1 MAPRL
6 QWLTLA
12 LAFAAAADSR
22 PVRETVRLDPPLI
35 QQVNEGCGAASLAM
49 ILSYWTPDGAD
60 PPSGARIYAEL
71 SEAGVDGIRL
81 ARMKDFLTEQGFHAF
96 TLRASA
102 EQVEEQL
109 RKRRPVIVGFG
120 HGSASDLHFVVVSGF
135 DRKSFW
141 LHDPARK
148 EPKRLKRKKFQKLWE
163 GGDGWTLIAVPQ

>member
-1 MAPRL
+1 MVSIGY
-6 QWLTLA
+6 
-12 LAFAAAADSR
+12 AAAMAYLFLRISR
-22 PVRETVRLDPPLI
+22 CGDYFGYLLAHLRVPLLL
-35 QQVNEGCGAASLAM
+35 LAVAL
-49 ILSYWTPDGAD
+49 IACFF
-60 PPSGARIYAEL
+60 SGRF
-71 SEAGVDGIRL
+71 
-81 ARMKDFLTEQGFHAF
+81 MKDFLTEQGFHAF